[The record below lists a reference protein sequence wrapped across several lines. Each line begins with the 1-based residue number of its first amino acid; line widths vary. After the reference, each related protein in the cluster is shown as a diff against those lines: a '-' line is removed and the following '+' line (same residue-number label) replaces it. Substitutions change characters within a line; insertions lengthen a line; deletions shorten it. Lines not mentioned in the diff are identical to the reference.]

1 MGIVTESP
9 LDIAP
14 AKPPNPLLKLAGR
27 AIGDFAMIRPGDRV
41 LLGLSGGK
49 DSLSLLQVLLHLKT
63 KSPVRF
69 ELGAATIDPQS
80 PDFHPEPLKGYM
92 RALGVPYFF
101 ESHPIVRQAEVS
113 MRGDSF
119 CAFCARLRRG
129 MLYKAARREGY
140 GVLALAQ
147 HLDDLAE
154 SFLMSAFFGGRLR
167 TMQAH
172 YVNDDGDLR
181 IIRPF
186 IYVRERQTAAFA
198 RAAGLPVISENCPA
212 CFSQPTER
220 FHMKQQL
227 AGLEAQ
233 HPRVFNSLRSALKPI
248 MGSIPGALKGNVTSD
263 TPGQAGDVTGGTQQ
277 SGGFG

>member
-1 MGIVTESP
+1 MGSVAE
-9 LDIAP
+9 P
-14 AKPPNPLLKLAGR
+14 ALEVVMKKPPRALLSLAGR
-27 AIGDFAMIRPGDRV
+27 AIGEFAMIRPGDRV

-49 DSLSLLQVLLHLKT
+49 DSLSLLHVLLHLKS

-80 PDFHPEPLKGYM
+80 PDYHPEPLKAYLE
-92 RALGVPYFF
+92 ALGVPYFF
-101 ESHPIVRQAEVS
+101 ESYPIVKQAESS

-172 YVNDDGDLR
+172 YVNDEGDLR

-186 IYVRERQTAAFA
+186 VYVRERQTAAFA
-198 RAAGLPVISENCPA
+198 RSADLPVISENCPA

-220 FHMKQQL
+220 FRMKRHL
-227 AGLEAQ
+227 AALEGQ
-233 HPRVFNSLRSALKPI
+233 HPRLFNSLRTALRPLMGGVPPASKGYVTFATAAAGSA
-248 MGSIPGALKGNVTSD
+248 VT
-263 TPGQAGDVTGGTQQ
+263 AGTQQ
-277 SGGFG
+277 REGFG